1 MSNIE
6 QIQSVIEAYD
16 KWIQGAGSTRQPVFS
31 CNKKM
36 TSLIIEALR
45 EQAERQK
52 GCRYCQDASFRQK
65 GFYVDNPDGDI
76 LLASQCCINC
86 GKRLE
91 VEP

>member
-1 MSNIE
+1 MICLILRSLP
-6 QIQSVIEAYD
+6 SAR
-16 KWIQGAGSTRQPVFS
+16 RQ
-31 CNKKM
+31 
-36 TSLIIEALR
+36 R
-45 EQAERQK
+45 ERGE
-52 GCRYCQDASFRQK
+52 YCQDASFRQK